1 MSNAELQEKG
11 RSIIR
16 QLQGVQD
23 KDDVFS
29 IIGEVYP
36 DFLKVITEE
45 QLFGKVWSRPALS
58 LRERSLITLAILVVS
73 RFHDQLKAHMRYA
86 LNVGVS
92 QEEILEVIM
101 HVANYTC
108 WGNAVG
114 ATHIAG
120 EVFTSKE

>member
-1 MSNAELQEKG
+1 MSNSELQEKG

-16 QLQGVQD
+16 QLQGGQD
-23 KDDVFS
+23 KDDIFS

-92 QEEILEVIM
+92 QEEILETIM

-108 WGNAVG
+108 WGAGVE
-114 ATHIAG
+114 ATKLAK
-120 EVFTSKE
+120 EVFTAKE